1 MKNFY
6 IYLAILTV
14 AVACTSSSKDELV
27 VEKPTN
33 PISGI
38 WNLNNVYG
46 GLLGLNQNYATGDLT
61 LNFNTT
67 TNTVVVNNTVTNSN
81 TSFVSGSYSYA
92 IQTISGVD
100 FLVIDGIN
108 RGKITINSNL
118 ILDNNVALDG
128 LKFKYIR

>member
-1 MKNFY
+1 MKKIY
-6 IYLAILTV
+6 IYLAILIV
-14 AVACTSSSKDELV
+14 AVACTSNTKDELV
-27 VEKPTN
+27 VEKATS
-33 PISGI
+33 PISGK

-67 TNTVVVNNTVTNSN
+67 TNIVVVNNTVTNSN